1 MSESTRLVVNGAAGR
16 MGLALARVTSGRVDV
31 SIVAALVR
39 PGSALEGQSSG
50 ISTSACYVS
59 ALPAATEF
67 DVLVDF
73 SGATGFDQALAT
85 AGERAAPFLSGS
97 TGLSATQMRA
107 LDEAARHIPVL
118 WAANFSIGVAVLSHL
133 VGEAARLLADW
144 DCEILEAHHRHKLD
158 APSGTALMLGRRAAE
173 ARGSVHAEPRLERK
187 GERMAGEI
195 GYAVSR
201 SGDIVGEH
209 EVRLSGPGERV
220 ELIHRA
226 SNRDVFA
233 LGAVTAARWL
243 AGRAPGRY
251 TMADTLGLDRS

>member
-1 MSESTRLVVNGAAGR
+1 MSESTRVVVNGAAGR
-16 MGLALARVTSGRVDV
+16 MGLALSRVVAGRVDA

-39 PGSALEGQSSG
+39 PGSSLDGQASG
-50 ISTSACYVS
+50 ISTAPRYISAM
-59 ALPAATEF
+59 PAATGF

-73 SGATGFDQALAT
+73 SGSSGFDQALAI
-85 AGERAAPFLSGS
+85 AQERAVAFLSGS
-97 TGLSATQMRA
+97 TGLSTAQMHA
-107 LDEAARHIPVL
+107 LDDAAERIPVL
-118 WAANFSIGVAVLSHL
+118 WAANFSIGVAVLAHL
-133 VGEAARLLADW
+133 VAEAARLLEDW
-144 DCEILEAHHRHKLD
+144 DCEVIEAHHRHKRD

-173 ARGSVHAEPRLERK
+173 ARGRVHSEPRLERN
-187 GERMAGEI
+187 GERIAGEI

-226 SNRDVFA
+226 TNRDIFA
-233 LGAVTAARWL
+233 QGALTAASWL

>member
-1 MSESTRLVVNGAAGR
+1 MSEPTRVVVNGAAGR
-16 MGLALARVTSGRVDV
+16 MGLALSRAVAERVDA

-39 PGSALEGQSSG
+39 PGSSLDEQSSG
-50 ISTSACYVS
+50 IPTAPRFI
-59 ALPAATEF
+59 AELPAATRF

-73 SGATGFDQALAT
+73 SGSSGFDKALAI
-85 AGERAAPFLSGS
+85 ARERAVAFLSGS
-97 TGLSATQMRA
+97 TGLSAAQMRA
-107 LDEAARHIPVL
+107 LDDAAERIPVL
-118 WAANFSIGVAVLSHL
+118 WAANFSIGVAVLAHL
-133 VGEAARLLADW
+133 VAEAARLLGDW
-144 DCEILEAHHRHKLD
+144 DCEIIEAHHRHKRD

-173 ARGSVHAEPRLERK
+173 ARGSVQSEPRLERS
-187 GERMAGEI
+187 GERIAGEI

-226 SNRDVFA
+226 TNRDIFA
-233 LGAVTAARWL
+233 KGALTAACWL
-243 AGRAPGRY
+243 AGRAPGKY

>member
-16 MGLALARVTSGRVDV
+16 MGLALSRVIAGRVDA

-39 PGSALEGQSSG
+39 PGSSLDGQSSP
-50 ISTSACYVS
+50 IATASRYSST
-59 ALPAATEF
+59 LPATARF

-73 SGATGFDQALAT
+73 SGASGFDNALAT
-85 AGERAAPFLSGS
+85 AQERAVAFLSGS
-97 TGLSATQMRA
+97 TGLGAAQMKA
-107 LDEAARHIPVL
+107 LDEAARQIPVL

-133 VGEAARLLADW
+133 VAEAARLLADW
-144 DCEILEAHHRHKLD
+144 DCEIIEAHHRHKLD

-173 ARGSVHAEPRLERK
+173 ARGSTYSEPRHDRN
-187 GERMAGEI
+187 GERVDGEI

-209 EVRLSGPGERV
+209 EVRLSGHGERV

-226 SNRDVFA
+226 INRDIFA
-233 LGAVTAARWL
+233 EGALSAACWL
-243 AGRAPGRY
+243 RGRAPGRY
-251 TMADTLGLDRS
+251 TMADLLVRS